1 MSPRRSGRS
10 FWALAV
16 AAAWMGSVYFLT
28 TSAFRVLAVLSD
40 DSIREASTGVSFPA
54 HVKKSQKWVAS
65 GVRRKF
71 GKLKVYAMA
80 FYLEES
86 SKLWGSSSVA
96 MRDVLQEAPGPSA
109 MLDRAGTKWLS
120 VGGEHAKARYSS
132 CARGRKPTKNV
143 NHMQKKPQGFHHWSP
158 TVKHI
163 SYNSSKHTLQA
174 VRHSLIPVNNLW
186 TIMDPLLEPASLASS
201 TCSKLLWVLRRMLAC
216 NFCRSNIN
224 PNPTAMNMTESTT
237 SATHCYIA
245 AAAITTT
252 STPPPPPPP
261 PPPGFGRTGQSQH
274 ASRQRHILDAY
285 FLFSQSQPEAFIHAG
300 RASLRIAGS

>member
-1 MSPRRSGRS
+1 MFRKEGC
-10 FWALAV
+10 A
-16 AAAWMGSVYFLT
+16 
-28 TSAFRVLAVLSD
+28 TS
-40 DSIREASTGVSFPA
+40 RE
-54 HVKKSQKWVAS
+54 
-65 GVRRKF
+65 
-71 GKLKVYAMA
+71 
-80 FYLEES
+80 EES

-109 MLDRAGTKWLS
+109 MLDREGTKWLS
-120 VGGEHAKARYSS
+120 VGGD
-132 CARGRKPTKNV
+132 ARGRKPTKNV
-143 NHMQKKPQGFHHWSP
+143 NHMQKKPKGFQHCSP

-216 NFCRSNIN
+216 NFCRSDIN

-252 STPPPPPPP
+252 TTATTTATATTTTTAAT
-261 PPPGFGRTGQSQH
+261 RVWAH
-274 ASRQRHILDAY
+274 
-285 FLFSQSQPEAFIHAG
+285 
-300 RASLRIAGS
+300 